1 MKLTT
6 NLPLSLLLFI
16 PKAGYLKLKGL
27 FVSSITGNLVVMAAS
42 VSTDRGLIARSL
54 IVAAFALGCF
64 ILKQLMEVLRIY
76 NMSFHFQ
83 LFFGHAS
90 ILLLIL
96 ATTIFG
102 IIFNDEIDATS
113 VDSWFVIFPACLL
126 AVSMGYQNTVCE
138 TSFRNAPPTTVMTMT
153 LVRGANALST
163 ALSQYVIL
171 NKLRKESLVVIRN
184 CDNSNNL
191 ENDNVDDIDKCIDLI
206 NTQNNRI
213 RRNDIIS
220 SLAPNIRDEARQQLL
235 NEIESHTHIVY
246 DYLDKFVVISRP
258 LVMFMIGS
266 VIGAKL
272 MEVIDFYC
280 MIVPL
285 FIILILVIDLVL
297 VLIFRGTEYLEE
309 DFRSRSSSLS
319 GVMVSVQTAV
329 RRQQRLQELEDEEKQ
344 IQQPQQVVLNA
355 SCINRSDSL
364 RSMIDEDCS

>member
-1 MKLTT
+1 
-6 NLPLSLLLFI
+6 
-16 PKAGYLKLKGL
+16 
-27 FVSSITGNLVVMAAS
+27 
-42 VSTDRGLIARSL
+42 
-54 IVAAFALGCF
+54 
-64 ILKQLMEVLRIY
+64 
-76 NMSFHFQ
+76 
-83 LFFGHAS
+83 
-90 ILLLIL
+90 
-96 ATTIFG
+96 
-102 IIFNDEIDATS
+102 
-113 VDSWFVIFPACLL
+113 
-126 AVSMGYQNTVCE
+126 MGYQNTVCE

-266 VIGAKL
+266 VLGAKL

-329 RRQQRLQELEDEEKQ
+329 RRQQRLQELKDEEKQ

-355 SCINRSDSL
+355 SGINRSDSL

>member
-1 MKLTT
+1 M
-6 NLPLSLLLFI
+6 
-16 PKAGYLKLKGL
+16 
-27 FVSSITGNLVVMAAS
+27 
-42 VSTDRGLIARSL
+42 
-54 IVAAFALGCF
+54 C
-64 ILKQLMEVLRIY
+64 
-76 NMSFHFQ
+76 
-83 LFFGHAS
+83 
-90 ILLLIL
+90 
-96 ATTIFG
+96 
-102 IIFNDEIDATS
+102 
-113 VDSWFVIFPACLL
+113 
-126 AVSMGYQNTVCE
+126 
-138 TSFRNAPPTTVMTMT
+138 
-153 LVRGANALST
+153 
-163 ALSQYVIL
+163 
-171 NKLRKESLVVIRN
+171 
-184 CDNSNNL
+184 CDQ
-191 ENDNVDDIDKCIDLI
+191 
-206 NTQNNRI
+206 TNRI

-246 DYLDKFVVISRP
+246 DYLDKFVAISRP

-285 FIILILVIDLVL
+285 FIILILVIDLAL

-355 SCINRSDSL
+355 SGINRSDSL